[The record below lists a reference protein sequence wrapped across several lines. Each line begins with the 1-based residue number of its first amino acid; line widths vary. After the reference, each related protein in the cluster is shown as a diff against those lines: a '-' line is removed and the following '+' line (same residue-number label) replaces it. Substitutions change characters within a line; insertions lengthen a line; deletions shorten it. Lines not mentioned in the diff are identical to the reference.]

1 MKQGDRV
8 RFTYTDKYPHVES
21 MKECDG
27 REGIVKFV
35 GVDSITV
42 GFKGEYYWCAED
54 SLTVIEPNTTSSDLS
69 SFTTTELLDEIKRRV
84 AS

>member
-8 RFTYTDKYPHVES
+8 RFTYTDKYPHVEP
-21 MKECDG
+21 MKEWDG
-27 REGIVKFV
+27 KEGVVKII
-35 GVDSITV
+35 GGDSITV
-42 GFKGEYYWCAED
+42 DFGNEDWCCAED

-84 AS
+84 G